1 MAKTRFIRKRI
12 ISVRNIYKITRTME
26 RVAQSKVMKLTARN
40 AHAGSF
46 RRDIAGLLPVAFGV
60 ALDSIEA
67 VQEMA
72 VTPLT
77 APRPAGG
84 PVLLFIVTSSRG
96 LCGGYNSR
104 VIHATRAR
112 MEELKKEGRRFLL
125 AVIGKKGLAYFRFYN
140 QPVLLSV
147 SDADENVPFSRVDAL
162 AKDIIKRF
170 LAGEFDAVEVVAQ
183 RFKTKAI
190 QEVRR
195 TTLLPYDPRVI
206 AVSLE
211 TARGPAM
218 AVASAGAR
226 MGLPLSASQ
235 PAAALGEAQA
245 PPPYLIEPSR
255 QDALDALLPFAVKVE
270 LFSTILGAFLSEQ
283 AQRAIA
289 MRSASDN
296 AQSMIKRLT
305 LMYNRARQAQITNE
319 MIEIV
324 SGSEGSRT

>member
-26 RVAQSKVMKLTARN
+26 RVAQSKVMKLSARN

-46 RRDIAGLLPVAFGV
+46 RRDIAGLLPVAFGA
-60 ALDSIEA
+60 ALNSIEA

-72 VTPLT
+72 VMPLT

-84 PVLLFIVTSSRG
+84 PVLLFLVTSSRG

-104 VIHATRAR
+104 VIQATRAR
-112 MEELKKEGRRFLL
+112 MDELKKEGRRYSL
-125 AVIGKKGLAYFRFYN
+125 AVMGKKGNAYFRFYN
-140 QPVLLSV
+140 QPVLISV
-147 SDADENVPFSRVDAL
+147 SDADENVPFSRVDEL
-162 AKDIIKRF
+162 AEDVIKRF
-170 LAGEFDAVEVVAQ
+170 LSGEFDAVEVVAQ

-195 TTLLPYDPRVI
+195 TTLLPFDPRVI
-206 AVSLE
+206 VA
-211 TARGPAM
+211 PAF
-218 AVASAGAR
+218 SAGA
-226 MGLPLSASQ
+226 A
-235 PAAALGEAQA
+235 PAAVVSIETTGAPTPAAIGTGG

-255 QDALDALLPFAVKVE
+255 QEALDALLPFAVKVE

-305 LMYNRARQAQITNE
+305 LVYNRARQAQITNE